1 MPKKKSQTFKS
12 RIESTKR
19 IVTARLKDLVDN
31 AKSFLYSLLAPTLR
45 ILAITAT
52 VLLAGT
58 AVTVAPQVHRSYLR
72 SEVGSKVYVVRG
84 SYDGRG
90 GGTGFAVKAPSGKS
104 YIVTNDH
111 VCAAS
116 QDKSTMFVHD
126 DSGLGIPRQILER
139 SVYSDL
145 CILEGMPG
153 VEGLTVSYAPSP
165 GDELYVVGHPRLM
178 PLTVSHGEMIGQ
190 QTVSIPI
197 GMVSEEL
204 KCDQPKNVM
213 LPLPTL
219 IFGVAPDPLYSGPM
233 VCLERIKDAYLTNV
247 IIQPGNSGSPVVDA
261 LGNVVAVVFA
271 GDGLGWGVMVSNI
284 DLRIFLALY

>member
-1 MPKKKSQTFKS
+1 MSKKKSPTLKS
-12 RIESTKR
+12 RIQAAKNLIKQRT
-19 IVTARLKDLVDN
+19 KDLTQQIT
-31 AKSFLYSLLAPTLR
+31 SFLYSLYAPTMRVL
-45 ILAITAT
+45 LLTAT
-52 VLLAGT
+52 MLLAGT
-58 AVTVAPQVHRSYLR
+58 AITMAPQLHRSYLR

-111 VCAAS
+111 VCEAS
-116 QDKSTMFVHD
+116 KDKKTMFVHD
-126 DSGLGIPRQILER
+126 DSGVGIPRQILER

-153 VEGLTVSYAPSP
+153 VEGLSVSYAPSP
-165 GDELYVVGHPRLM
+165 GDELYVVGHPKLM
-178 PLTVSHGEMIGQ
+178 PLTLSHGEMIGKE
-190 QTVSIPI
+190 TVSIPI

-213 LPLPTL
+213 LPLITI
-219 IFGVAPDPLYSGPM
+219 IFGVTPDPGYSGPM

-284 DLRIFLALY
+284 DLRVFLALY

>member
-1 MPKKKSQTFKS
+1 MPKKKSQSLKS
-12 RIESTKR
+12 RIQAVKNR
-19 IVTARLKDLVDN
+19 INDLSFR
-31 AKSFLYSLLAPTLR
+31 AKSYLYSLCAPAARVLSLTA
-45 ILAITAT
+45 IL
-52 VLLAGT
+52 LLAGT
-58 AVTVAPQVHRSYLR
+58 AVTMAPQIHRSYLR

-84 SYDGRG
+84 AYNGRG

-116 QDKSTMFVHD
+116 QDKQTMFVHD
-126 DSGLGIPRQILER
+126 DTGVGVPRQILER

-153 VEGLTVSYAPSP
+153 VEGLSVSYAPSP

-178 PLTVSHGEMIGQ
+178 PLTVSHGEMIGKE
-190 QTVSIPI
+190 TVSIPI
-197 GMVSEEL
+197 GIVSDEL

-219 IFGVAPDPLYSGPM
+219 IFGVAPDPGYSGPM